1 MPSRFWRCLYARAR
15 LRPGAVVRLVRLL
28 LVCTAL
34 AATGTTA
41 AAEAPPV
48 TLVPS
53 DWSLRPS
60 GVDAGAQF
68 RLLFITKTTR
78 QAANR
83 DIEAY
88 NGFVQTTAAEGLA
101 AIRPYAPAFRVV
113 GSTAAVDA
121 RDNTYTTGTGM
132 RIYWLN
138 GNKAADDYADFYDGT
153 WDEEV
158 TARLS
163 DGRATTAHGTIYTGS
178 LDDGTASEHP
188 LGRSEDDTDAKATIG
203 HLNDSGQGENPL
215 TSPTAI
221 ANVALPFYG
230 LSPVFEVAAAGTPLV
245 TRVAISSDGGDD
257 DQYVTGETVAAT
269 VTFSNAVTVDLT
281 NGTPHLALKIGANVR
296 NAAYAAGDSTAT
308 ALVFAYTV
316 VAGDHDEDGI
326 AIGADA
332 LALNGA
338 AIEQQGAAAAD
349 VSLSHFAVAADRE
362 HRVNRRP
369 FIGAG
374 GVAVTSR
381 PQAAA
386 KTYGF
391 GETIEVTVTFNEAVT
406 VDTTNGTPSVEFKI
420 FSTARQAR
428 YVRGSGSAAPVFAYT
443 VAAGDTD
450 NNGIWIGSDKLS
462 LAGASI
468 KRTGSDVDAQ
478 IGHAEVGTLKDHK
491 VDASLG
497 VGTVSSVAITSTAPG
512 GDGAYEPGD
521 VIEVTVT
528 FSDAVTVD
536 TTNGTPY
543 LALQVGAHARNAV
556 YAAGDS
562 TATALVFSY
571 TVVAADRD
579 GDGIA
584 IGANALATNGGA
596 IVMQTAVAADA
607 SLSHS
612 AVAAAAAHRVNLVPV
627 IVSGGVAVTST
638 PPYAT
643 GDVIVIAVTFDAPV
657 TVAGDP
663 QFELSLG
670 ERAVY
675 ADYASGAGTAVLVF
689 SYTVQVGDL
698 DTDGIAIGAD
708 KVIRDADDA
717 IGSAAGVPANLA
729 HQALGTLAEHRVF
742 LDVPRIVTGGVAIT
756 STPVAAA
763 DRYGVGETIEVSVT
777 FTEPVTVDTAGGRPY
792 YLLPIGPP
800 PIEQAAYA
808 RGSGT
813 ATLVFAFRVPSV
825 ADSGYDAPSGV
836 PTATGV
842 IFLGAHRVRLN
853 GATIRSASSSLDA
866 ALSHAGSG
874 YHEHEVDQLLEQP
887 RVTLKLTPRSISE
900 NGGVSTVTAWV
911 SPTSATAFTLEVAAA
926 AVAPAAAT
934 DFTLSAN
941 RTLSFAPRS
950 GRSTG
955 TVTITAADD
964 SLDAADKQVT
974 VSASLAPATAWVVA
988 PDAVTLEIVDD
999 DGVPDAP
1006 ANLVATA
1013 GDGTAKLR
1021 WDGPRALAN
1030 VSAHEYRQRSGS
1042 DSFADTWTTIPMSA
1056 VGGANEAGYTV
1067 GSLTNDTAY
1076 TFQVRARN
1084 AAGAGDPSNTAAA
1097 TPQALTATFRTIP
1110 ATHDGVHEFS
1120 VEILFSVGIAS
1131 SARIRDGVQLTG
1143 GSRKR
1148 SGRVDD
1154 RADLWSYTVGPSG
1167 DADVVITLPVPADCA
1182 AADAICS
1189 GDGRPLSAALSGTV
1203 ARAALPE
1210 ISIAPQSDRE
1220 SVTEGQPARFTLT
1233 RSGPDTYPLT
1243 VAVDVTQAGMVIST
1257 SSSDEPPANVTFRA
1271 GAHQATLTVE
1281 TQADRVDEA
1290 DGTISVALVAA
1301 PAYTVADAASAS
1313 VEVQDDDAPRFT
1325 VAIAGPAQVDEDA
1338 GELSLTVTATTEDN
1352 HAPDRGHDIEV
1363 VTQGTAS
1370 GAGTERDYTYAPFRF
1385 EWTAAE
1391 FAANPA
1397 GTAYE
1402 VGATLVFRITDDSR
1416 QEGDETVIV
1425 IANRARH
1432 TFTIRDNDELPS
1444 APRSLTAE
1452 AGFEQAVLSW
1462 TAPVNAGRTP
1472 IVRYEYRV
1480 SSDGGVSW
1488 SPDWTAVPPASAGG
1502 DAADATGYTVSGLDN
1517 DTPYTFEVR
1526 AVNTD
1531 GAGTAAQRAATPTAV
1546 NTAPVFDS
1554 GSAAFEV
1561 EENATQVGRVAATDD
1576 DPGDRVTGYAI
1587 VGGVDRAQLS
1597 IVAETG
1603 ALSFTAAPDFENAQ
1617 DQLSLS
1623 DPLNSSGN
1631 NEYLLVVR
1639 ATSGTGARQQTAD
1652 QTVLVT
1658 VTDVQ
1663 EPPAAPAAPA
1673 VSADSETRLSV
1684 AWVEPANTGPRITGY
1699 QVRYRTSAP
1708 QGDWTEKRYSAGSRR
1723 VTIRG
1728 LAGDTAYDVQVRAV
1742 NDEGD
1747 GDWSPPAAART
1758 NANALPVFTAASAA
1772 FEVGENGVRVGLVQA
1787 SDPDSADSVTG
1798 SAIVGGADAA
1808 AFGLLRGGILRFNE
1822 KPNFE
1827 APTDALG
1834 TSPASAAGDN
1844 RYVLVVRATSGT
1856 GARERFADLDIVVT
1870 VTDRGGEPPAKPARP
1885 EVVAASAT
1893 SLRVT
1898 WAPPENSGPPITDYD
1913 YRYRAASSPQWIEV
1927 TDTAVPGSSATIA
1940 DLTADTYYNVQV
1952 RATNADGTSQ
1962 WSYSRSA
1969 RTSANAAPAFS
1980 DVAVAFIV
1988 PENRTAVGTVVAT
2001 DSDGDDDVT
2010 GYAIVDGRMRR
2021 ASPSGRAPACWRSSR
2036 RRTTR
2041 PRPTRMATTGMS
2053 S

>member
-1 MPSRFWRCLYARAR
+1 M
-15 LRPGAVVRLVRLL
+15 
-28 LVCTAL
+28 
-34 AATGTTA
+34 
-41 AAEAPPV
+41 
-48 TLVPS
+48 
-53 DWSLRPS
+53 
-60 GVDAGAQF
+60 
-68 RLLFITKTTR
+68 
-78 QAANR
+78 
-83 DIEAY
+83 
-88 NGFVQTTAAEGLA
+88 QTNAAEGPA

-153 WDEEV
+153 WDEEA

-163 DGRATTAHGTIYTGS
+163 DGNVTTTRTIYTGS

-188 LGRSEDDTDAKATIG
+188 LGRSEDDTDNTATVG

-215 TSPTAI
+215 TSATAQGV
-221 ANVALPFYG
+221 VAAPFYG
-230 LSPVFEVAAAGTPLV
+230 LSPVFEVAARGTPLV

-369 FIGAG
+369 FIGAD

-579 GDGIA
+579 GIA

-596 IVMQTAVAADA
+596 SVMQTAVAADA

-627 IVSGGVAVTST
+627 VVSGGVAV
-638 PPYAT
+638 
-643 GDVIVIAVTFDAPV
+643 
-657 TVAGDP
+657 
-663 QFELSLG
+663 
-670 ERAVY
+670 
-675 ADYASGAGTAVLVF
+675 
-689 SYTVQVGDL
+689 
-698 DTDGIAIGAD
+698 
-708 KVIRDADDA
+708 
-717 IGSAAGVPANLA
+717 
-729 HQALGTLAEHRVF
+729 
-742 LDVPRIVTGGVAIT
+742 T

-777 FTEPVTVDTAGGRPY
+777 FTEAVTVDAAGGRPY

-800 PIEQAAYA
+800 AIEQAAYA

-825 ADSGYDAPSGV
+825 ADSGYDVASGV

-853 GATIRSASSSLDA
+853 GATIRSAGSGLDA

-887 RVTLKLTPRSISE
+887 RVRLKLTPRSIGE
-900 NGGVSTVTAWV
+900 NSGVSTVTAWV

-955 TVTITAADD
+955 MVTITAADD
-964 SLDAADKQVT
+964 SLAAADKQVT

-1021 WDGPRALAN
+1021 
-1030 VSAHEYRQRSGS
+1030 
-1042 DSFADTWTTIPMSA
+1042 
-1056 VGGANEAGYTV
+1056 
-1067 GSLTNDTAY
+1067 
-1076 TFQVRARN
+1076 
-1084 AAGAGDPSNTAAA
+1084 
-1097 TPQALTATFRTIP
+1097 
-1110 ATHDGVHEFS
+1110 
-1120 VEILFSVGIAS
+1120 
-1131 SARIRDGVQLTG
+1131 
-1143 GSRKR
+1143 
-1148 SGRVDD
+1148 
-1154 RADLWSYTVGPSG
+1154 
-1167 DADVVITLPVPADCA
+1167 
-1182 AADAICS
+1182 
-1189 GDGRPLSAALSGTV
+1189 
-1203 ARAALPE
+1203 
-1210 ISIAPQSDRE
+1210 
-1220 SVTEGQPARFTLT
+1220 
-1233 RSGPDTYPLT
+1233 
-1243 VAVDVTQAGMVIST
+1243 
-1257 SSSDEPPANVTFRA
+1257 
-1271 GAHQATLTVE
+1271 
-1281 TQADRVDEA
+1281 
-1290 DGTISVALVAA
+1290 
-1301 PAYTVADAASAS
+1301 
-1313 VEVQDDDAPRFT
+1313 
-1325 VAIAGPAQVDEDA
+1325 
-1338 GELSLTVTATTEDN
+1338 
-1352 HAPDRGHDIEV
+1352 
-1363 VTQGTAS
+1363 
-1370 GAGTERDYTYAPFRF
+1370 
-1385 EWTAAE
+1385 
-1391 FAANPA
+1391 
-1397 GTAYE
+1397 
-1402 VGATLVFRITDDSR
+1402 
-1416 QEGDETVIV
+1416 
-1425 IANRARH
+1425 
-1432 TFTIRDNDELPS
+1432 
-1444 APRSLTAE
+1444 
-1452 AGFEQAVLSW
+1452 
-1462 TAPVNAGRTP
+1462 
-1472 IVRYEYRV
+1472 
-1480 SSDGGVSW
+1480 
-1488 SPDWTAVPPASAGG
+1488 
-1502 DAADATGYTVSGLDN
+1502 
-1517 DTPYTFEVR
+1517 
-1526 AVNTD
+1526 
-1531 GAGTAAQRAATPTAV
+1531 
-1546 NTAPVFDS
+1546 
-1554 GSAAFEV
+1554 
-1561 EENATQVGRVAATDD
+1561 
-1576 DPGDRVTGYAI
+1576 
-1587 VGGVDRAQLS
+1587 
-1597 IVAETG
+1597 
-1603 ALSFTAAPDFENAQ
+1603 
-1617 DQLSLS
+1617 
-1623 DPLNSSGN
+1623 
-1631 NEYLLVVR
+1631 
-1639 ATSGTGARQQTAD
+1639 
-1652 QTVLVT
+1652 
-1658 VTDVQ
+1658 
-1663 EPPAAPAAPA
+1663 
-1673 VSADSETRLSV
+1673 
-1684 AWVEPANTGPRITGY
+1684 
-1699 QVRYRTSAP
+1699 
-1708 QGDWTEKRYSAGSRR
+1708 
-1723 VTIRG
+1723 
-1728 LAGDTAYDVQVRAV
+1728 
-1742 NDEGD
+1742 
-1747 GDWSPPAAART
+1747 
-1758 NANALPVFTAASAA
+1758 
-1772 FEVGENGVRVGLVQA
+1772 
-1787 SDPDSADSVTG
+1787 
-1798 SAIVGGADAA
+1798 
-1808 AFGLLRGGILRFNE
+1808 
-1822 KPNFE
+1822 
-1827 APTDALG
+1827 
-1834 TSPASAAGDN
+1834 
-1844 RYVLVVRATSGT
+1844 
-1856 GARERFADLDIVVT
+1856 
-1870 VTDRGGEPPAKPARP
+1870 
-1885 EVVAASAT
+1885 
-1893 SLRVT
+1893 
-1898 WAPPENSGPPITDYD
+1898 
-1913 YRYRAASSPQWIEV
+1913 
-1927 TDTAVPGSSATIA
+1927 
-1940 DLTADTYYNVQV
+1940 
-1952 RATNADGTSQ
+1952 
-1962 WSYSRSA
+1962 
-1969 RTSANAAPAFS
+1969 
-1980 DVAVAFIV
+1980 
-1988 PENRTAVGTVVAT
+1988 
-2001 DSDGDDDVT
+2001 
-2010 GYAIVDGRMRR
+2010 
-2021 ASPSGRAPACWRSSR
+2021 
-2036 RRTTR
+2036 
-2041 PRPTRMATTGMS
+2041 
-2053 S
+2053 

>member
-188 LGRSEDDTDAKATIG
+188 LGRSEDDTDATATIG

-230 LSPVFEVAAAGTPLV
+230 LSPVFEVAARGTPLV

-663 QFELSLG
+663 QFEFSLG
-670 ERAVY
+670 EGAVY
-675 ADYASGAGTAVLVF
+675 ADYASGAGTAVLAF

-792 YLLPIGPP
+792 YSLPIGPP

-955 TVTITAADD
+955 MVTITAADD

-974 VSASLAPATAWVVA
+974 VSASLA
-988 PDAVTLEIVDD
+988 
-999 DGVPDAP
+999 G
-1006 ANLVATA
+1006 
-1013 GDGTAKLR
+1013 
-1021 WDGPRALAN
+1021 
-1030 VSAHEYRQRSGS
+1030 
-1042 DSFADTWTTIPMSA
+1042 
-1056 VGGANEAGYTV
+1056 
-1067 GSLTNDTAY
+1067 
-1076 TFQVRARN
+1076 
-1084 AAGAGDPSNTAAA
+1084 
-1097 TPQALTATFRTIP
+1097 
-1110 ATHDGVHEFS
+1110 
-1120 VEILFSVGIAS
+1120 
-1131 SARIRDGVQLTG
+1131 
-1143 GSRKR
+1143 
-1148 SGRVDD
+1148 
-1154 RADLWSYTVGPSG
+1154 
-1167 DADVVITLPVPADCA
+1167 
-1182 AADAICS
+1182 
-1189 GDGRPLSAALSGTV
+1189 
-1203 ARAALPE
+1203 
-1210 ISIAPQSDRE
+1210 
-1220 SVTEGQPARFTLT
+1220 
-1233 RSGPDTYPLT
+1233 
-1243 VAVDVTQAGMVIST
+1243 
-1257 SSSDEPPANVTFRA
+1257 
-1271 GAHQATLTVE
+1271 
-1281 TQADRVDEA
+1281 
-1290 DGTISVALVAA
+1290 
-1301 PAYTVADAASAS
+1301 
-1313 VEVQDDDAPRFT
+1313 
-1325 VAIAGPAQVDEDA
+1325 
-1338 GELSLTVTATTEDN
+1338 
-1352 HAPDRGHDIEV
+1352 
-1363 VTQGTAS
+1363 
-1370 GAGTERDYTYAPFRF
+1370 
-1385 EWTAAE
+1385 
-1391 FAANPA
+1391 
-1397 GTAYE
+1397 
-1402 VGATLVFRITDDSR
+1402 
-1416 QEGDETVIV
+1416 
-1425 IANRARH
+1425 
-1432 TFTIRDNDELPS
+1432 
-1444 APRSLTAE
+1444 
-1452 AGFEQAVLSW
+1452 
-1462 TAPVNAGRTP
+1462 
-1472 IVRYEYRV
+1472 
-1480 SSDGGVSW
+1480 DGGVGGR
-1488 SPDWTAVPPASAGG
+1488 AGRR
-1502 DAADATGYTVSGLDN
+1502 DA
-1517 DTPYTFEVR
+1517 
-1526 AVNTD
+1526 
-1531 GAGTAAQRAATPTAV
+1531 
-1546 NTAPVFDS
+1546 
-1554 GSAAFEV
+1554 
-1561 EENATQVGRVAATDD
+1561 
-1576 DPGDRVTGYAI
+1576 GDRRRRWRAGCA
-1587 VGGVDRAQLS
+1587 GQPGRDRRGRHGEA
-1597 IVAETG
+1597 
-1603 ALSFTAAPDFENAQ
+1603 AL
-1617 DQLSLS
+1617 
-1623 DPLNSSGN
+1623 
-1631 NEYLLVVR
+1631 
-1639 ATSGTGARQQTAD
+1639 
-1652 QTVLVT
+1652 
-1658 VTDVQ
+1658 
-1663 EPPAAPAAPA
+1663 
-1673 VSADSETRLSV
+1673 
-1684 AWVEPANTGPRITGY
+1684 
-1699 QVRYRTSAP
+1699 
-1708 QGDWTEKRYSAGSRR
+1708 
-1723 VTIRG
+1723 
-1728 LAGDTAYDVQVRAV
+1728 
-1742 NDEGD
+1742 
-1747 GDWSPPAAART
+1747 
-1758 NANALPVFTAASAA
+1758 
-1772 FEVGENGVRVGLVQA
+1772 
-1787 SDPDSADSVTG
+1787 
-1798 SAIVGGADAA
+1798 
-1808 AFGLLRGGILRFNE
+1808 
-1822 KPNFE
+1822 
-1827 APTDALG
+1827 
-1834 TSPASAAGDN
+1834 
-1844 RYVLVVRATSGT
+1844 
-1856 GARERFADLDIVVT
+1856 
-1870 VTDRGGEPPAKPARP
+1870 
-1885 EVVAASAT
+1885 
-1893 SLRVT
+1893 
-1898 WAPPENSGPPITDYD
+1898 
-1913 YRYRAASSPQWIEV
+1913 
-1927 TDTAVPGSSATIA
+1927 
-1940 DLTADTYYNVQV
+1940 
-1952 RATNADGTSQ
+1952 
-1962 WSYSRSA
+1962 
-1969 RTSANAAPAFS
+1969 
-1980 DVAVAFIV
+1980 
-1988 PENRTAVGTVVAT
+1988 
-2001 DSDGDDDVT
+2001 
-2010 GYAIVDGRMRR
+2010 
-2021 ASPSGRAPACWRSSR
+2021 GRAPRPRQRQRARVPAAIRVRFVRRHLDHDTDER
-2036 RRTTR
+2036 RRR
-2041 PRPTRMATTGMS
+2041 RQRGRLHRRLAHQ
-2053 S
+2053 

>member
-1 MPSRFWRCLYARAR
+1 M
-15 LRPGAVVRLVRLL
+15 
-28 LVCTAL
+28 
-34 AATGTTA
+34 
-41 AAEAPPV
+41 
-48 TLVPS
+48 
-53 DWSLRPS
+53 
-60 GVDAGAQF
+60 
-68 RLLFITKTTR
+68 
-78 QAANR
+78 
-83 DIEAY
+83 
-88 NGFVQTTAAEGLA
+88 QTNAAEGPA

-153 WDEEV
+153 WDEEA

-163 DGRATTAHGTIYTGS
+163 DGNVTTTRTIYTGS

-188 LGRSEDDTDAKATIG
+188 LGRSEDDTDNTATVG

-215 TSPTAI
+215 TSATAQGV
-221 ANVALPFYG
+221 VAAPFYG
-230 LSPVFEVAAAGTPLV
+230 LSPVFEVAARGTPLV

-596 IVMQTAVAADA
+596 SVMQTAVAADA

-643 GDVIVIAVTFDAPV
+643 GDVIVIAATFDAPV

-663 QFELSLG
+663 QFEFSLG
-670 ERAVY
+670 DRAVY
-675 ADYASGAGTAVLVF
+675 ADYASGAGTAELAF

-717 IGSAAGVPANLA
+717 IGTAAGVAANLA
-729 HQALGTLAEHRVF
+729 HEALGTLAEHRVF

-777 FTEPVTVDTAGGRPY
+777 FTEAVTVDAAGGRPY

-800 PIEQAAYA
+800 AIEQAAYA

-825 ADSGYDAPSGV
+825 ADSGYDVESGV

-853 GATIRSASSSLDA
+853 GATIRSAGSGLDA

-874 YHEHEVDQLLEQP
+874 YHEHQVDQLLEQP
-887 RVTLKLTPRSISE
+887 RVRLKLTPRSISE
-900 NGGVSTVTAWV
+900 NSGVSTVTAWV

-950 GRSTG
+950 GRSTEM
-955 TVTITAADD
+955 VTITAADD
-964 SLDAADKQVT
+964 SLAAADKQVT

-1120 VEILFSVGIAS
+1120 VEILFNVGISS
-1131 SARIRDGVQLTG
+1131 SAGIRDGVQLTG

-1257 SSSDEPPANVTFRA
+1257 SSSYEPPANVTFRA
-1271 GAHQATLTVE
+1271 GAHQATLAVE
-1281 TQADRVDEA
+1281 TEADPVDEA
-1290 DGTISVALVAA
+1290 DGTISAALVAA
-1301 PAYTVADAASAS
+1301 PAYGVADAASAS
-1313 VEVQDDDAPRFT
+1313 VQVQDDDPPT
-1325 VAIAGPAQVDEDA
+1325 VQRRDRRAGTGGRGRGRAVADGYGHDGGQPCAGPR
-1338 GELSLTVTATTEDN
+1338 SR
-1352 HAPDRGHDIEV
+1352 HRGRHP
-1363 VTQGTAS
+1363 
-1370 GAGTERDYTYAPFRF
+1370 RDGF
-1385 EWTAAE
+1385 
-1391 FAANPA
+1391 
-1397 GTAYE
+1397 G
-1402 VGATLVFRITDDSR
+1402 SR
-1416 QEGDETVIV
+1416 
-1425 IANRARH
+1425 
-1432 TFTIRDNDELPS
+1432 
-1444 APRSLTAE
+1444 
-1452 AGFEQAVLSW
+1452 
-1462 TAPVNAGRTP
+1462 
-1472 IVRYEYRV
+1472 
-1480 SSDGGVSW
+1480 
-1488 SPDWTAVPPASAGG
+1488 
-1502 DAADATGYTVSGLDN
+1502 
-1517 DTPYTFEVR
+1517 
-1526 AVNTD
+1526 D
-1531 GAGTAAQRAATPTAV
+1531 GARLHLCSV
-1546 NTAPVFDS
+1546 
-1554 GSAAFEV
+1554 
-1561 EENATQVGRVAATDD
+1561 
-1576 DPGDRVTGYAI
+1576 
-1587 VGGVDRAQLS
+1587 
-1597 IVAETG
+1597 
-1603 ALSFTAAPDFENAQ
+1603 
-1617 DQLSLS
+1617 
-1623 DPLNSSGN
+1623 PL
-1631 NEYLLVVR
+1631 R
-1639 ATSGTGARQQTAD
+1639 
-1652 QTVLVT
+1652 
-1658 VTDVQ
+1658 
-1663 EPPAAPAAPA
+1663 
-1673 VSADSETRLSV
+1673 
-1684 AWVEPANTGPRITGY
+1684 
-1699 QVRYRTSAP
+1699 
-1708 QGDWTEKRYSAGSRR
+1708 
-1723 VTIRG
+1723 
-1728 LAGDTAYDVQVRAV
+1728 
-1742 NDEGD
+1742 
-1747 GDWSPPAAART
+1747 
-1758 NANALPVFTAASAA
+1758 
-1772 FEVGENGVRVGLVQA
+1772 
-1787 SDPDSADSVTG
+1787 
-1798 SAIVGGADAA
+1798 
-1808 AFGLLRGGILRFNE
+1808 
-1822 KPNFE
+1822 
-1827 APTDALG
+1827 
-1834 TSPASAAGDN
+1834 
-1844 RYVLVVRATSGT
+1844 
-1856 GARERFADLDIVVT
+1856 
-1870 VTDRGGEPPAKPARP
+1870 
-1885 EVVAASAT
+1885 
-1893 SLRVT
+1893 
-1898 WAPPENSGPPITDYD
+1898 
-1913 YRYRAASSPQWIEV
+1913 
-1927 TDTAVPGSSATIA
+1927 
-1940 DLTADTYYNVQV
+1940 
-1952 RATNADGTSQ
+1952 
-1962 WSYSRSA
+1962 
-1969 RTSANAAPAFS
+1969 
-1980 DVAVAFIV
+1980 
-1988 PENRTAVGTVVAT
+1988 
-2001 DSDGDDDVT
+2001 
-2010 GYAIVDGRMRR
+2010 VDGRGVRGEPRR
-2021 ASPSGRAPACWRSSR
+2021 HRLRGRRNARVPNH
-2036 RRTTR
+2036 
-2041 PRPTRMATTGMS
+2041 G
-2053 S
+2053 